1 MTDAER
7 ELHGIAVVM
16 SDQSPKLVDYLVHN
30 FRTLIPQL
38 PQDLVLVEMLEGSVG
53 SNLEMLAHVF
63 RGHVPMAEIQAPAA
77 AVEYARRLAQRGT
90 PPSALLRAYR
100 LGQQL
105 VLRWAG
111 EQIALRRIEPTL
123 ALATSQ
129 LLMETSFEYI
139 DRVSESV
146 MGAYQ
151 DERERWLAHRSAL
164 QREMVETLL
173 RGDSVELAAAE
184 PALGY
189 RLRQHHVGLVLWA
202 DSAEVGMDNAERLI
216 ARIAQRMGSTGRPL
230 YVPRDRQTAWCWL
243 ALNRASDVDAA
254 EAIKEMLRGAD
265 GVRVAVGAP
274 DDGPE
279 GFRATHLGAVAAHR
293 VAGVG
298 QHRQPVISYG
308 DQEVR
313 AAAMLLD
320 DLPGARRMVAR
331 TLGGLAENSRS
342 AARMRETL
350 LAFIQE
356 RESYVATAARLH
368 LHKNTVKYRVDRA
381 LEARG
386 KPLPAERLDLEL
398 ALIGCT
404 WLGPEL
410 LG

>member
-7 ELHGIAVVM
+7 ELHQIAVVM
-16 SDQSPKLVDYLVHN
+16 SEQGGRLVDYLVDS
-30 FRTLIPQL
+30 FRTLIPEL
-38 PQDLVLVEMLEGSVG
+38 PSDLVLVEMLEGSTG

-63 RGHVPMAEIQAPAA
+63 RGHVPIVEVQAPAA

-105 VLRWAG
+105 VLRWTG
-111 EQIALRRIEPTL
+111 EQLALRQTPPAV

-129 LLMETSFEYI
+129 LLMEVSFQYI

-151 DERERWLAHRSAL
+151 DERERWLANRSAV

-173 RGDSVELAAAE
+173 RDDHVDLVAAE
-184 PALGY
+184 AAIGY
-189 RLRQHHVGLVLWA
+189 RLRQQHVALILWA
-202 DSAEVGMDNAERLI
+202 EAGDVGMANGERLV
-216 ARIAQRMGSTGRPL
+216 ARIAQKIGSTTRPL

-243 ALNRASDVDAA
+243 AVNRPGDVDQAA
-254 EAIKEMLRGAD
+254 IEESLRGND
-265 GVRVAVGAP
+265 GVYVAVGSPESGAP
-274 DDGPE
+274 
-279 GFRATHLGAVAAHR
+279 GFRATHLGALAAYR
-293 VAGVG
+293 VATLG
-298 QHRQPVISYG
+298 QRQQPVISYG

-313 AAAMLLD
+313 AAAMLVH
-320 DLPGARRMVAR
+320 DLPSARRMVAR
-331 TLGGLAENSRS
+331 TLGGLAEPNRG

-350 LAFIQE
+350 LAFIQD

-386 KPLPAERLDLEL
+386 KPLQTERLDLEL
-398 ALIGCT
+398 ALIGCA

-410 LG
+410 LA

>member
-1 MTDAER
+1 MPDAER
-7 ELHGIAVVM
+7 ELHAIALVM
-16 SDQSPKLVDYLVHN
+16 TEQAASLVEYLVGN
-30 FRTLIPQL
+30 FRTLIPEL
-38 PQDLVLVEMLEGSVG
+38 PADLVLIEMLEGSTG

-63 RGHVPMAEIQAPAA
+63 RGHVQISDVQAPPA

-90 PPSALLRAYR
+90 APSALLRAYR

-111 EQIALRRIEPTL
+111 EQIGNRPISPEL

-151 DERERWLAHRSAL
+151 DERERWLANRSAV
-164 QREMVETLL
+164 QREMVDTVL
-173 RGDSVELAAAE
+173 RGDRVEVTAAE
-184 PALGY
+184 AALGY
-189 RLRQHHVGLVLWA
+189 RLRQQHLGLVLWA
-202 DSAEVGMDNAERLI
+202 RSADVGLANAERLVV
-216 ARIAQRMGSTGRPL
+216 RIAQRIGSGARPL

-243 ALNRASDVDAA
+243 AIGRGGDVDLAA
-254 EAIKEMLRGAD
+254 IEETLRNEE
-265 GVRVAVGAP
+265 GVQVAVGLP
-274 DDGPE
+274 DAGE
-279 GFRATHLGAVAAHR
+279 QGFRATHLGAAAAHR
-293 VAGVG
+293 VATLGEHGV
-298 QHRQPVISYG
+298 PVISYG
-308 DQEVR
+308 EQEVR

-331 TLGGLAENSRS
+331 TLGELAANTR
-342 AARMRETL
+342 AAQRMRETL
-350 LAFIQE
+350 LAFVQD

-368 LHKNTVKYRVDRA
+368 LHKNTVKYRIDRA

-386 KPLPAERLDLEL
+386 KPLHAEQLDLQL
-398 ALIGCT
+398 ALIGCA

-410 LG
+410 LV